1 MSPNREFVIIVVTL
15 ALCVVYVSF
24 VIKTQKID
32 KKRKAIILLIGLLI
46 ESSLI
51 YGVNEILSSVFPPIT
66 SPENAIT
73 YATES
78 TSNSGDTKI
87 DVTNNNYNNNS
98 TYYYNSSASINEN
111 LEANENSTAK
121 KNTTCSTTATTTSK
135 PTVSLSFEKI
145 EYPLTDN
152 NGDFRAYTS
161 FEATKVTLYCEANG
175 VVYGEFDMKT
185 SDLQN
190 WTFDACFYESN
201 TYVFTAI
208 AEGPLGEVR
217 STPVTVLYPF

>member
-1 MSPNREFVIIVVTL
+1 MGNTRSLIIIISAF
-15 ALCVVYVSF
+15 ALCATYVLWIIRTKR
-24 VIKTQKID
+24 IKE
-32 KKRKAIILLIGLLI
+32 KRKAIILLIGILIEILLGFVVNELLI
-46 ESSLI
+46 I
-51 YGVNEILSSVFPPIT
+51 IFQPPIP
-66 SPENAIT
+66 PEEGTTTIESINSSNDIT
-73 YATES
+73 IET
-78 TSNSGDTKI
+78 I
-87 DVTNNNYNNNS
+87 NNNYNNIHTEESATSLNAETNES
-98 TYYYNSSASINEN
+98 QSQESNLTY
-111 LEANENSTAK
+111 
-121 KNTTCSTTATTTSK
+121 STTISTTKK
-135 PTVSLSFEKI
+135 PTVSLSFEKFQF
-145 EYPLTDN
+145 PLTDH

-161 FEATKVTLYCEANG
+161 FKATKVTLYCEANG